1 MPRFRNASFEST
13 YPFGMVKLSDSTMPV
28 RVKMVGYNPLIPGN
42 ADDSGIPIA
51 IIKYEIENLTDNIID
66 VSVSGNI
73 RNFIGKDGSN
83 YT

>member
-1 MPRFRNASFEST
+1 
-13 YPFGMVKLSDSTMPV
+13 MPV
-28 RVKMVGYNPLIPGN
+28 RVKMIGYNPLIPGN

-51 IIKYEIENLTDNIID
+51 IIKYEIENLTDNTID

-83 YT
+83 HTLNWKGGLYPYWCQGK